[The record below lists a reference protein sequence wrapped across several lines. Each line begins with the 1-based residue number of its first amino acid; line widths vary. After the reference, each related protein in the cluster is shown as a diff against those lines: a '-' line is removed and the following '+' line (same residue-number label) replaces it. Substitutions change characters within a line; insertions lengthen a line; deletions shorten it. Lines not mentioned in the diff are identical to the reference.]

1 MYFLLLCK
9 ECRRAERG
17 SSREDETNTHCAAT
31 YICTSIDAINPP
43 LVPRPVLFALT
54 FPPSLNDIYM

>member
-1 MYFLLLCK
+1 MLFLLLCK

-31 YICTSIDAINPP
+31 LTGTCTCTSIDAID
-43 LVPRPVLFALT
+43 RP
-54 FPPSLNDIYM
+54 PPSPVPCSLHSLFLHH